1 MMIKY
6 VLKVKFNVNC
16 TCSLRF
22 NLLSKFPSSMPFPSS
37 MQFSSSTTFASS
49 IALQSSATFPQLRS
63 LLRNPESL
71 DEEEDDEELRR
82 KRSWPT
88 PVKNIEN

>member
-1 MMIKY
+1 
-6 VLKVKFNVNC
+6 
-16 TCSLRF
+16 
-22 NLLSKFPSSMPFPSS
+22 MPFPSS

-49 IALQSSATFPQLRS
+49 IALQSSATFPELRS

-71 DEEEDDEELRR
+71 DEEEEDEELRR

-88 PVKNIEN
+88 TVKSDEN